1 QLDEVA
7 ATVDG
12 AVANAVQYDDADKD
26 SITLAGADGTTIDNL
41 ADGRIGSGSQQAIN
55 GGQLYGSLDSVA
67 AILGGGATVTAI
79 GTISAPTYT
88 VQGGDYFSVAD
99 ALGALDASLT
109 DFGDRLTVV
118 EGGGSTG
125 GNGADK
131 RIAIGGQDS
140 ATIDSGTNAVAVGS
154 DAGAKGE
161 NGTALG
167 GGAHAAG
174 RNDTAVGGNAWV
186 GADGSTAVGAN
197 AHIDA
202 TATNAVAVGE
212 GASVSAASGTA
223 IGQGASVTAEGAVA
237 LGQGSVA
244 DRAGTVSVGSAGNER
259 QITNVAAGTEATD
272 AVNKGQ
278 LDSGVA
284 DAKAYTDTTATQTL
298 TSANAYTDNKFA

>member
-1 QLDEVA
+1 IAIGNNSAAVEDDAVVLGANAVAGARNAVALGQGSANFRADTVSVGSSELQRQITNVAAGTEDTDAVNKAQLDEVA

-186 GADGSTAVGAN
+186 GAD
-197 AHIDA
+197 
-202 TATNAVAVGE
+202 
-212 GASVSAASGTA
+212 
-223 IGQGASVTAEGAVA
+223 
-237 LGQGSVA
+237 
-244 DRAGTVSVGSAGNER
+244 
-259 QITNVAAGTEATD
+259 
-272 AVNKGQ
+272 
-278 LDSGVA
+278 
-284 DAKAYTDTTATQTL
+284 
-298 TSANAYTDNKFA
+298 